1 MSVDYE
7 KVVKMMEL
15 KDQAKALRDNIK
27 RNQKTID
34 NPALTTGILNEL
46 DFFIEN
52 VEENQEKLSQ
62 RSDKMSDYF
71 RVLKDGE
78 KLPKVTADDIDKE
91 YIEKEFDRYIKEN
104 LEIEREKYL
113 KEKGLDE

>member
-15 KDQAKALRDNIK
+15 KDQAKALCDNIK

-52 VEENQEKLSQ
+52 VEEN
-62 RSDKMSDYF
+62 
-71 RVLKDGE
+71 
-78 KLPKVTADDIDKE
+78 
-91 YIEKEFDRYIKEN
+91 
-104 LEIEREKYL
+104 
-113 KEKGLDE
+113 

>member
-1 MSVDYE
+1 
-7 KVVKMMEL
+7 
-15 KDQAKALRDNIK
+15 
-27 RNQKTID
+27 
-34 NPALTTGILNEL
+34 
-46 DFFIEN
+46 
-52 VEENQEKLSQ
+52 
-62 RSDKMSDYF
+62 MSDYF

-104 LEIEREKYL
+104 LENEREKYL